1 MNSFNIEKRALVIS
15 GGGSKGAFAGGFAQ
29 HLIDD
34 LKIDYDFLIGTSTGS
49 LLIPHL
55 SINKVDKIKHVYTS
69 ICQKDI
75 YNVNPFKIKKN
86 PDGTFKS
93 GINHKNTIRM
103 FMKGKKTFGEHK
115 NLRKTI
121 SKCFSREDFEMA
133 KANHR
138 KVVVTVAN
146 ITNTTTEYKYISDYE
161 YEDFLDW
168 MWASTSYVPFMSL
181 VEKNGFEYADG
192 GFGNYLPIEEA
203 VNLGAN
209 VIDAIVLNPRLKNTK
224 KNYSKNP
231 FELFVSTMDFMNQ
244 QLAMQDVMIG
254 HLESIYNKD
263 VKINFYFTPR
273 VLTKMSFYFEPKQMK
288 AWWEEGYKY
297 AQKEF
302 KF

>member
-1 MNSFNIEKRALVIS
+1 MDTFNIEKRALVIS

-34 LKIDYDFLIGTSTGS
+34 LKIDYDYFVGTSTGS
-49 LLIPHL
+49 LLVPHL
-55 SINKVDKIKHVYTS
+55 SINKVHKIRQVYTNVT
-69 ICQKDI
+69 QKSI
-75 YNVNPFKIKKN
+75 YNVNPFKIKFSA
-86 PDGTFKS
+86 DGTMKS
-93 GINHKNTIRM
+93 GIKHRNTIKM
-103 FMKGKKTFGEHK
+103 FIKGKKTFGEHK
-115 NLRKTI
+115 NLRKVI
-121 SKCFSREDFEMA
+121 KDVFSIEDFEEA
-133 KANHR
+133 KASPK

-146 ITNTTTEYKYISDYE
+146 LTKTTTEYKYLADCE
-161 YEDFLDW
+161 YEDYIDW

-209 VIDAIVLNPRLKNTK
+209 VIDAIVLNPRLKNIK
-224 KNYSKNP
+224 KSYSKNP
-231 FELFVSTMDFMNQ
+231 FELFISTMDFMNQ
-244 QLAMQDVMIG
+244 QLAGQDLMIG

-273 VLTKMSFYFEPKQMK
+273 VLTKMSFYFDPKQMK
-288 AWWEEGYKY
+288 AWWDEGYEY
-297 AQKEF
+297 AKEKF

>member
-34 LKIDYDFLIGTSTGS
+34 LKIDYDYFIGTSTGS

-55 SINKVDKIKHVYTS
+55 SINKVHKIKDVYTNVT
-69 ICQKDI
+69 QRMI
-75 YNVNPFKIKKN
+75 YNVNPFSIKKSA
-86 PDGTFKS
+86 DGSFKS
-93 GINHKNTIRM
+93 GIKHRNTLMM

-115 NLRKTI
+115 NLRRVIKDV
-121 SKCFSREDFEMA
+121 FSREDFEEA
-133 KANHR
+133 KASH
-138 KVVVTVAN
+138 KQVIVTVAN
-146 ITNTTTEYKYISDYE
+146 LTRTTTEYKYIHDCE
-161 YEDFLDW
+161 YEDYIDW

-181 VEKNGFEYADG
+181 VEKNGYEYADG

-209 VIDAIVLNPRLKNTK
+209 VIDAIVLNPRLKNVK
-224 KNYSKNP
+224 KNYSRNP

-244 QLAMQDVMIG
+244 QLAQQDLMIG

-288 AWWEEGYKY
+288 AWWEEGYEY
-297 AQKEF
+297 AKSNF

>member
-1 MNSFNIEKRALVIS
+1 MENINSEKRALVIS

-29 HLIDD
+29 YLIEE
-34 LKIDYDFLIGTSTGS
+34 LKIDYEYFIGTSTGS

-55 SINKVDKIKHVYTS
+55 SINKIDKIKEVYTNVT
-69 ICQKDI
+69 QKQI
-75 YNVNPFKIKKN
+75 YNVNPFQIKLNK
-86 PDGTFKS
+86 DGTFTS
-93 GINHKNTIRM
+93 GIKHKNTIKM
-103 FMKGKKTFGEHK
+103 FLKGKKTFGEHK
-115 NLRKTI
+115 NLRETMKKVFT
-121 SKCFSREDFEMA
+121 KEDFEEA
-133 KANHR
+133 KASPK

-146 ITNTTTEYKYISDYE
+146 LTKSTTEYKYINDYQ

-209 VIDAIVLNPRLKNTK
+209 VIDAIVLNPRLKNVN
-224 KNYSKNP
+224 KNYSRNP
-231 FELFVSTMDFMNQ
+231 FELFISVMDFMNQ
-244 QLAMQDVMIG
+244 QLAGQDLMIG

-273 VLTKMSFYFEPKQMK
+273 VLTKMSFYFDPKKMK
-288 AWWEEGYKY
+288 QWWKEGFES
-297 AQKEF
+297 AKENF

>member
-1 MNSFNIEKRALVIS
+1 MENINSEKRALVIS

-29 HLIDD
+29 YLIEE
-34 LKIDYDFLIGTSTGS
+34 LKIDYEYFIGTSTGS

-55 SINKVDKIKHVYTS
+55 SINKIDKIKEVYTNVT
-69 ICQKDI
+69 QKQI
-75 YNVNPFKIKKN
+75 YNVNPFQIKLNK
-86 PDGTFKS
+86 DGTFTS
-93 GINHKNTIRM
+93 GIKHKNTIKM
-103 FMKGKKTFGEHK
+103 FLKGKKTFGEHK
-115 NLRKTI
+115 NLRETMKKVFT
-121 SKCFSREDFEMA
+121 KEDFEEA
-133 KANHR
+133 KASPK

-146 ITNTTTEYKYISDYE
+146 LTKSTTEYKYINDYQ

-209 VIDAIVLNPRLKNTK
+209 VIDAIVLNPRLKNVN
-224 KNYSKNP
+224 KNYSRNP
-231 FELFVSTMDFMNQ
+231 FELFISVMDFMNQ
-244 QLAMQDVMIG
+244 QLAGQDLMIG

-273 VLTKMSFYFEPKQMK
+273 VLTKMSFYFDPKQMK
-288 AWWEEGYKY
+288 QWWKEGFES
-297 AQKEF
+297 AKENF

>member
-1 MNSFNIEKRALVIS
+1 MFQREKRALVIS
-15 GGGSKGAFAGGFAQ
+15 GGGSKGAYAGGFAE
-29 HLIDD
+29 HLIND
-34 LKIDYDFLIGTSTGS
+34 LKVDYDYFIGTSTGS

-55 SINKVDKIKHVYTS
+55 SINKVDKIKEVYTNVT
-69 ICQKDI
+69 QKMI
-75 YNVNPFKIKKN
+75 YNVNPFKVKVL
-86 PDGTFKS
+86 PDGSIKS
-93 GINHKNTIRM
+93 GIKHRNTVKM

-115 NLRKTI
+115 NLRRVMKDVFT
-121 SKCFSREDFEMA
+121 KEDFDIA
-133 KANHR
+133 KESHK
-138 KVVVTVAN
+138 KVIVTVSN
-146 ITNTTTEYKYISDYE
+146 LTRSTTEYKYIHDYG

-203 VNLGAN
+203 VNLGAT
-209 VIDAIVLNPRLKNTK
+209 VIDAIVLNPRLKNVK

-231 FELFVSTMDFMNQ
+231 FEVFISTMDFMQQ
-244 QLAMQDVMIG
+244 QLAGQDLMIG

-273 VLTKMSFYFEPKQMK
+273 VLTKYSFYFDPKIMK
-288 AWWEEGYKY
+288 AWWAEGYQQAK
-297 AQKEF
+297 KEF